1 MPIGVSLILTDCMC
15 FTYWMPAEMCLLS
28 FPFTSKS
35 TCPPPCLMQGF
46 QSPGILVSEFALVGL
61 WTAATLLA

>member
-1 MPIGVSLILTDCMC
+1 M
-15 FTYWMPAEMCLLS
+15 LS
-28 FPFTSKS
+28 VPCTSKS
-35 TCPPPCLMQGF
+35 ACPQPCLMQGF

>member
-1 MPIGVSLILTDCMC
+1 MLPLHQEH
-15 FTYWMPAEMCLLS
+15 FA
-28 FPFTSKS
+28 
-35 TCPPPCLMQGF
+35 LMQGF

>member
-1 MPIGVSLILTDCMC
+1 ML
-15 FTYWMPAEMCLLS
+15 PAPCTFQS
-28 FPFTSKS
+28 A
-35 TCPPPCLMQGF
+35 CPQPRLMQGF